1 MKKRSKFLILM
12 ILLVSLMPLSV
23 FGKSTNSSERKL
35 PRFVDNAGLLSEDEA
50 DDLTKKLNEI
60 SKRQNLDVVIITVD
74 SLEGRTATEVAD
86 DTFDYNGFGMGKEF
100 DGILLLISMEDR
112 DWAISTRGYGITVFT
127 DAGQKYMVDQFMEY
141 ISDGD
146 YYKGF
151 AKFADLSDQ
160 FITQAQ
166 KDAPYDTSSLP
177 KEPVSPLLIIGI
189 SILGGA
195 FVALIVTSVMRGK
208 LTSVSRQ
215 RMAGNYIVN
224 TVMEPNANMDL
235 YLYSVVTKTA
245 KPKENEGGSSTHTSS
260 SGSTHGGSSGKF

>member
-100 DGILLLISMEDR
+100 DGILLLISMEER

-127 DAGQKYMVDQFMEY
+127 DAGQKYMVNQFMEY

-224 TVMEPNANMDL
+224 TVMQPDANMDL

>member
-224 TVMEPNANMDL
+224 TVMQPDANMDL